1 MQSSS
6 AIGLSKIGNLQNV
19 IQITNIDIIQKQH
32 QTTNVHS
39 VILFLKFP
47 KGAFFVFQIVKLV
60 QYPRWEPTRRNL
72 DSCSSCKG
80 SEMARFDSEAFQL
93 FACGGTAAQRCVGSV
108 VLLFYLHYRWLRNHK
123 FAKLFLQ
130 NLFWSKSQIR
140 CDVSKRIQSNRR
152 TWRDREWES
161 FHSTA
166 SLPVPCKSWCL
177 RMSPYHLSGYLL
189 ATLPFQ
195 SSKADGL
202 LRPAFSWISYCMQI
216 FLDIP
221 LRTSLGLVPFCS
233 SKIHRKFIAIVF
245 VFFWLDVHVLP
256 SGPVACRLDRYLGM
270 SVMLSWSF
278 VNFASSSLLVNC

>member
-1 MQSSS
+1 MRTHSTQRQ
-6 AIGLSKIGNLQNV
+6 LQLLQGV
-19 IQITNIDIIQKQH
+19 RDGPVRFESCH
-32 QTTNVHS
+32 CH
-39 VILFLKFP
+39 
-47 KGAFFVFQIVKLV
+47 VF
-60 QYPRWEPTRRNL
+60 
-72 DSCSSCKG
+72 
-80 SEMARFDSEAFQL
+80 SEAFQL
-93 FACGGTAAQRCVGSV
+93 FVECQQPKNASKRFKTPSNWRHSAAANSISCVCSV
-108 VLLFYLHYRWLRNHK
+108 VLPSLPL
-123 FAKLFLQ
+123 AK
-130 NLFWSKSQIR
+130 KSLEAFFCQKVKR
-140 CDVSKRIQSNRR
+140 GFNVSKRIQSNRR